1 MHGKRGIC
9 GLAVRTPSKRTS
21 IKSGV
26 VMGKRFQ
33 ILALSGGG
41 YRGLF
46 SARIL
51 ELMEE
56 QYGGRVADRFDLIA
70 GTSIGGILALSLAAR
85 IPATDLKDLFINHGT
100 EIFRSR
106 GLFSGWFGAK
116 YDNRCLKELLE
127 REEYLGQRLLGDSRT
142 RLLIPTVNY
151 TSGTPQMFKTPH
163 HMNFGRDHR
172 LRMVDVAMATS
183 AAPTYFPIYEMNSQ
197 QYVDG
202 GLVANAPGLLAV
214 HEAREFLGQEL
225 DDIYVLAIGTVTSQ
239 VTADP
244 TKTPNRGKAGW
255 AGSIFELTI
264 SSQESLSKFMLGHSL
279 GNSYLDVDVLVTEA
293 QSASVGLDKTD
304 EGATD
309 VLIGRANHVAQ
320 QFFGRPEFR
329 AFMSHKP
336 ADAVFYYGQHKDMK
350 ETDDA

>member
-1 MHGKRGIC
+1 MYSFK
-9 GLAVRTPSKRTS
+9 L
-21 IKSGV
+21 
-26 VMGKRFQ
+26 MGKRFQ

-56 QYGGRVADRFDLIA
+56 QYGGQVADRFDLIS
-70 GTSIGGILALSLAAR
+70 GTSIGGILALALAVR
-85 IPATDLKDLFINHGT
+85 IPAANLKKIFVNHGA

-106 GLFSGWFGAK
+106 GLLSGWLGAK
-116 YDNRCLKELLE
+116 FDSRYLKNLLE
-127 REEYLGQRLLGDSRT
+127 REEFLGERLLGDSRT

-151 TSGTPQMFKTPH
+151 TSGAPQLFKTPH
-163 HMNFGRDHR
+163 HQNLGLDHR

-183 AAPTYFPIYEMNSQ
+183 AAPTYFPIYEMESQ

-214 HEAREFLGQEL
+214 HEARKFLGQDQDE
-225 DDIYVLAIGTVTSQ
+225 IHVLAIGTVTSQ

-244 TKTPNRGKAGW
+244 TNTPDRGKARW

-264 SSQESLSKFMLGHSL
+264 SAQESLSKFMLSHSL
-279 GNSYLDVDVLVTEA
+279 GQRYLDVDVLVTEA
-293 QSASVGLDKTD
+293 QSGSVGLDKTD
-304 EGATD
+304 AAATN
-309 VLIGRANHVAQ
+309 VLMGRANQVAK
-320 QFFGRPEFR
+320 QFFGRADFR
-329 AFMSHKP
+329 AFMSHTPDAP
-336 ADAVFYYGQHKDMK
+336 AFYYGPHKNVK
-350 ETDDA
+350 ETGDA

>member
-1 MHGKRGIC
+1 
-9 GLAVRTPSKRTS
+9 
-21 IKSGV
+21 
-26 VMGKRFQ
+26 MGKRFQ

-51 ELMEE
+51 ELIEE
-56 QYGGRVADRFDLIA
+56 QYDGRVADRFDLIA
-70 GTSIGGILALSLAAR
+70 GTSIGGILALGLAAR
-85 IPATDLKDLFINHGT
+85 IPVADLKNIFMSHGA

-106 GLFSGWFGAK
+106 GLFSGWLGAK
-116 YDNRCLKELLE
+116 YDNRYLKDLLG
-127 REEYLGQRLLGDSRT
+127 REEYLGKRLLGDSRT

-151 TSGTPQMFKTPH
+151 TSGAPQMFKTPH
-163 HMNFGRDHR
+163 HQNFGRDHR

-214 HEAREFLGQEL
+214 HEARKFLEQ
-225 DDIYVLAIGTVTSQ
+225 DPVDIHVLAVGTVTSQ

-244 TKTPNRGKAGW
+244 TKTPDRGKARW

-264 SSQESLSKFMLGHSL
+264 SAQESLSKFMLGHSL
-279 GNSYLDVDVLVTEA
+279 GERYLDVDVLVTEA
-293 QSASVGLDKTD
+293 QAASVGLDKTD
-304 EGATD
+304 EAATN
-309 VLIGRANHVAQ
+309 VLVGRANQVAQ
-320 QFFGRPEFR
+320 QFFGRADFR

-336 ADAVFYYGQHKDMK
+336 DEPAFYYGQHQNVK
-350 ETDDA
+350 ETGNA

>member
-1 MHGKRGIC
+1 M
-9 GLAVRTPSKRTS
+9 AQ
-21 IKSGV
+21 
-26 VMGKRFQ
+26 RFQ

-70 GTSIGGILALSLAAR
+70 GTSIGGILALALAAR
-85 IPATDLKDLFINHGT
+85 IPAANLKNIFVNHGT
-100 EIFRSR
+100 EIFRRR
-106 GLFSGWFGAK
+106 GPLCGWLSAK
-116 YDNRCLKELLE
+116 YDSRYLKKLLGC
-127 REEYLGQRLLGDSRT
+127 EEYLGERLLGDSRS
-142 RLLIPTVNY
+142 RVLIPTVNY
-151 TSGTPQMFKTPH
+151 TSGAPQIFKTPH
-163 HMNFGRDHR
+163 HQNFGRDHR

-214 HEAREFLGQEL
+214 HEARKFLGQDQ
-225 DDIYVLAIGTVTSQ
+225 DDIHVLAVGTVTSQ

-244 TKTPNRGKAGW
+244 TKTLDRGKARW

-264 SSQESLSKFMLGHSL
+264 SAQESLSKFMLSHSL
-279 GNSYLDVDVLVTEA
+279 GDRYLDVDVRVTEA

-304 EGATD
+304 EAATN
-309 VLIGRANHVAQ
+309 VLVGRANHVAQ
-320 QFFGRPEFR
+320 QFFGRPDFR

-336 ADAVFYYGQHKDMK
+336 DEPAFYYGQHQNVK
-350 ETDDA
+350 ETGNA